1 MATTNQRIRYDLEAA
16 VSGEQDVAA
25 LARQLEGLAD
35 TLEGDLKTQALASAS
50 ALRELGA
57 KQGAI
62 DNFVKLKGEAGA
74 AAARLKEAQTAAQQL
89 GQSLAATSTPT
100 RAQAGQMEKLRD
112 AVRSAKTELQAK
124 TQALDNSRA
133 TLNAYGVSSTNVAQ
147 AERTTRVATGQV
159 RDEVAKLA
167 PAYTAAGKAAAAS
180 GLKQTQ
186 TAQAVKA
193 SFSGI
198 GDSLRTIQSIA
209 LTAVG
214 GTFLTSMARDVA
226 QVADQ
231 YANLQARLK
240 LVTGDGPAL
249 EAAFEGVRRVALATN
264 SDLEGTVNLFARI
277 SKAGKDLGLSQEQAL
292 SLTQTI
298 NQAIQIS
305 GGSAESANAAIIQ
318 LVQGLQSGVL
328 RGEEFNSVMEQ
339 APGLAQAL
347 ADGLGVTTGEL
358 RAMAQQG
365 RLTTEVVLTALRD
378 QGAAVQAQFDQL
390 PATVGRALQ
399 NLSTKWTVFIGQLDQ
414 SAGATTAVAGAIN
427 AVAENLDEIAG
438 LATRAGAVMAA
449 ALAVQAAGAVRAYLA
464 EVTLATAGT
473 KLLALQMSAL
483 PKTLQIAVAF
493 TGFEVGYQ
501 IGQMLNDNSEAAR
514 KLGVATVAFIQGNI
528 EVLRLLKD
536 SAAAVFTDDTME
548 AAYARFKVRLGETKA
563 TLEQMWEDAAQAPG
577 PAAKAADAV
586 ADATASVGTAAE
598 DAARKIRI
606 SGADMVEAWEA
617 AAIAKRGDAQ
627 AAEANLQVQLQ
638 LARQSEDL
646 ARFMGNENGIRQAKI
661 QQMQIEI
668 QIAQARVGVMR
679 AEAEGS
685 ISVAQAK
692 LAEMQASG
700 NVSLVKQAELENTI
714 KLARAKLAEADAT
727 GKATELMQRQL
738 DQFKN
743 GTAGADG
750 YGNSLD
756 RLTGKQGRLAA
767 ATRDATAALERQLEV
782 NRRYSRPGEMST
794 QSGNE
799 QNYDPGRNM
808 YSRPGDDPV
817 NGNGQTQAEF
827 QRAQRLAGQ
836 NAVDN
841 SLQFTLRDKLAAG
854 ELTAADVDDLRAVVD
869 ALRQREQVDR
879 DVDRMSP
886 GAFSLEGMRDRRSWE
901 QTRLQFEAAISR
913 LGGGAGAGVGRN
925 VAITLKTGR
934 GDETINTDEAGAAA
948 LVRGL
953 QSAGLSAKG

>member
-16 VSGEQDVAA
+16 VSGQQDVAA

-35 TLEGDLKTQALASAS
+35 TLEGDLKTQALASAG

-74 AAARLKEAQTAAQQL
+74 AATRLKEAQTAAQQL
-89 GQSLAATSTPT
+89 GQTLAASGTPT

-133 TLNAYGVSSTNVAQ
+133 TLTAYGVSSTNVAQ
-147 AERTTRVATGQV
+147 AERATRQAIGQA
-159 RDEVAKLA
+159 REEVAKLA
-167 PAYTAAGKAAAAS
+167 PAYTAAGNAAAAS

-186 TAQAVKA
+186 SAQAVK
-193 SFSGI
+193 SSLSGI
-198 GDSLRTIQSIA
+198 GDTLRTIQSIA

-214 GTFLTSMARDVA
+214 GSFLTSLARDVGV
-226 QVADQ
+226 VADQ

-277 SKAGKDLGLSQEQAL
+277 TKAGKDLGLSQEQAL

-305 GGSAESANAAIIQ
+305 GGSAESVNAAIIQ

-358 RAMAQQG
+358 RKMANEG
-365 RLTTEVVLTALRD
+365 RLTTEVVLTALKD

-390 PATVGRALQ
+390 PATIGRALQ
-399 NLSTKWTVFIGQLDQ
+399 NLSTQWTTYIGQVDQ
-414 SAGATTAVAGAIN
+414 ASGASTAAAEAIN
-427 AVAENLDEIAG
+427 AVANNLDEIAG

-449 ALAVQAAGAVRAYLA
+449 ALAVQAVAAVRAYAA
-464 EVTLATAGT
+464 EATIATGAT
-473 KLLALQMSAL
+473 RLLALQMSAL

-501 IGQMLNDNSEAAR
+501 IGTMLYENSEYAR
-514 KLGVATVAFIQGNI
+514 KLGVATVAFIQGNV
-528 EVLRLLKD
+528 EVLRLLKE
-536 SAAAVFTDDTME
+536 SAAAVFTSDTLE
-548 AAYARFKVRLGETKA
+548 AAQERFKARIAETKA
-563 TLEQMWEDAAQAPG
+563 TLEDMWVDAAEAPK
-577 PAAKAADAV
+577 PAAAAADAV
-586 ADATASVGTAAE
+586 AAATKRVG
-598 DAARKIRI
+598 DAAQQAANKVRI

-646 ARFMGNENGIRQAKI
+646 ARFMGDENGVRQAKI

-668 QIAQARVGVMR
+668 QIAQARVQVMR

-685 ISVAQAK
+685 IAVAQAK
-692 LAEMQASG
+692 LEEMKASG
-700 NVSLVKQAELENTI
+700 NVSLVKQAELETSI

-727 GKATELMQRQL
+727 GQATELMQRQL

-743 GTAGADG
+743 GTAGANG

-756 RLTGKQGRLAA
+756 NLSGKQRRLAA
-767 ATRDATAALERQLEV
+767 DTRDATAALQEQADISARYSSPLGADK
-782 NRRYSRPGEMST
+782 YSRPAGGSVTGST
-794 QSGNE
+794 RSE
-799 QNYDPGRNM
+799 
-808 YSRPGDDPV
+808 
-817 NGNGQTQAEF
+817 
-827 QRAQRLAGQ
+827 RLAGQ

-854 ELTAADVDDLRAVVD
+854 DLTKDDVDELRAVVD
-869 ALRQREQVDR
+869 ALRQREQIDR

-901 QTRLQFEAAISR
+901 QTRLQFEQAIAR
-913 LGGGAGAGVGRN
+913 LSGGTEGSASIGRTVNVNLNVGGRTATVPTTEEGAQ
-925 VAITLKTGR
+925 
-934 GDETINTDEAGAAA
+934 A
-948 LVRGL
+948 LVQTL
-953 QSAGLSAKG
+953 QIASLSAGR